1 MAPHPR
7 RRPARRSGPLQNVS
21 DLSVAEI
28 ALGAGGLVALAAYVA
43 LIFVPAWT
51 SYGRWWE
58 RIAAGFMT
66 LFILATLL
74 GIGVGIGAA
83 IVWTY
88 DNWA

>member
-1 MAPHPR
+1 M
-7 RRPARRSGPLQNVS
+7 S

-28 ALGAGGLVALAAYVA
+28 ALGAGGLVAFVAYVV
-43 LIFVPAWT
+43 LIFIPAWM

-74 GIGVGIGAA
+74 AIGVGIGGA
-83 IVWTY
+83 IFWTY
-88 DNWA
+88 DHWA

>member
-1 MAPHPR
+1 MSH
-7 RRPARRSGPLQNVS
+7 
-21 DLSVAEI
+21 LSVTEI
-28 ALGAGGLVALAAYVA
+28 ALGAGGLVALAGYVT
-43 LIFVPAWT
+43 LIFVPAWV

-88 DNWA
+88 DNWG